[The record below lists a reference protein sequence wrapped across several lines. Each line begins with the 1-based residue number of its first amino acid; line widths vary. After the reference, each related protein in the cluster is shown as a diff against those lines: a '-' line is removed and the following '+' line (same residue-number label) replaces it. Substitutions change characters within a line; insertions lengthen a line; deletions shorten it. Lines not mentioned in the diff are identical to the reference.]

1 MSDTIM
7 GALHAHSSSLPAL
20 DDGVHCLSYG
30 ELAQSVAAEQ
40 RWLSAATV
48 DRCGLLAENSAA
60 WAIADMALLSAGML
74 HVPLPGYFTASQR
87 QHALDD
93 AGIGF
98 VLTDQPERVE
108 REHPEFLRV
117 SCSTQTGLILMR
129 RPLRSAAPALP
140 HGTVKITYTSGST
153 GTPKGVCLTARS
165 MSAVARSL
173 ASATSELNLSRHL
186 CLLPL
191 ATLLENIAGIYA
203 PMLLGA
209 RVVVPTGASLGIGYA
224 GIDAPKFLQAIEN
237 AAPNSLVL
245 VPELLRLLVHACANG
260 WKIPRAVKFIA
271 VGGAAVS
278 AELAGQAHRFGLPVY
293 EGYGLSEC
301 ASVVCLNTPGA
312 CRPGSVGKPLPHARV
327 RIDINGEICVGGAA
341 VSAYL
346 GDRRHSMHEIRTG
359 DLGEMD
365 ADGFVYVR
373 GRAKNLFITSM
384 GRNVAPEWVESELIC
399 EPQIAQA
406 MVVGEAR
413 PFPVALIAAADRI
426 PRTCID
432 DAIARAN
439 SRLPDYAKVR
449 RWIRFPQAPS
459 HANGLLTANGRLRRR
474 AVLDRYGA
482 LVAPLYDSEEKFAD
496 AFP

>member
-1 MSDTIM
+1 
-7 GALHAHSSSLPAL
+7 LHVHASSLPAL
-20 DDGVHCLSYG
+20 DDGVQCLSYG
-30 ELAQSVAAEQ
+30 QLAESVAAEQ
-40 RWLSAATV
+40 RWLSAANI

-60 WAIADMALLSAGML
+60 WAIADMALMSAGAL
-74 HVPLPGYFTASQR
+74 HVPLPSYFTAQQR

-117 SCSTQTGLILMR
+117 SRSMQTGLILMHR
-129 RPLRSAAPALP
+129 QLRSIAPVLP
-140 HGTVKITYTSGST
+140 RGTVKITYTSGST
-153 GTPKGVCLTARS
+153 GTPKGVCLTSHS
-165 MSAVARSL
+165 MLSVARSL
-173 ASATSELNLSRHL
+173 AAATSELNLSRHL

-209 RVVVPTGASLGIGYA
+209 QVVTPTAASLGIGYG
-224 GIDAPKFLQAIEN
+224 GIDAPKFLQAIQD
-237 AAPNSLVL
+237 AAPDSLVL

-260 WKIPRAVKFIA
+260 WKVPRTLRFIA

-278 AELAGQAHRFGLPVY
+278 AELLIQAHRCGLPVY

-312 CRPGSVGKPLPHARV
+312 CRPGSVGKPLPHTRV
-327 RIDINGEICVGGAA
+327 RIDANGEICVGGAA
-341 VSAYL
+341 VSPYL

-384 GRNVAPEWVESELIC
+384 GRNVAPEWVERELTC

-413 PFPVALIAAADRI
+413 PFPVALIAAADKV
-426 PRTCID
+426 PRAGVD
-432 DAIARAN
+432 RAIARAN
-439 SRLPDYAKVR
+439 SRLPDYARVR
-449 RWIRFPQAPS
+449 HWISFPEAPS
-459 HANGLLTANGRLRRR
+459 HANGLMTANGRLRRR

-496 AFP
+496 VLP